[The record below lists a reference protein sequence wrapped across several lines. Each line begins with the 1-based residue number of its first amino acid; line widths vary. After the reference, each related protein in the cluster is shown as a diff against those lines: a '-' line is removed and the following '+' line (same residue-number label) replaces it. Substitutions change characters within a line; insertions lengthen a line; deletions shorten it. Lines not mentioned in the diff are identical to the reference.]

1 LQFLVEFPGEKT
13 ATVALVAKSVRF
25 VRSRDGRGF
34 QETSAFSEHE
44 GIASSAVDTGTT
56 ALRFFHWR
64 IVTVEFLGLQRPSTW
79 ELAVVQPF
87 NAVVAV
93 VPIVPGSDRLGRQDR
108 RNHHQNGGNQKHFV
122 VLGGRHFHKLFLNEI
137 II

>member
-1 LQFLVEFPGEKT
+1 MEFPGEKT

-25 VRSRDGRGF
+25 VRPRNGRGF
-34 QETSAFSEHE
+34 QEASAFSEYE
-44 GIASSAVDTGTT
+44 GIASPAVDTGTT

-64 IVTVEFLGLQRPSTW
+64 IVAVEFLGFQCPSTW
-79 ELAVVQPF
+79 KLAVVQPF
-87 NAVVAV
+87 DAVVTV

-122 VLGGRHFHKLFLNEI
+122 ALGGRHFNKLFLNEI